1 MRRRAARTY
10 GAAVQVGGTW
20 QPGGGDTMAW
30 MEKALLFLVICVTK
44 VLIDDRRD
52 VFPLSPES
60 PRSLEGVSTTGALSF
75 KTLL

>member
-1 MRRRAARTY
+1 
-10 GAAVQVGGTW
+10 
-20 QPGGGDTMAW
+20 MAW